1 MPLHPVPTSLEE
13 SLGSIEAR
21 SRRGGTTRVR
31 VRLVGGE
38 QIEGAL
44 VGASNGHL
52 AVADRSL
59 GRSRR
64 ILAAEIREVDV
75 AVRRRGREWLI
86 AAGVIPLATA
96 IVVGYASLPWVDS
109 SAGDVTV
116 AVKALFLGALV
127 ALGILGERTVFRRW
141 LTRWQPVYA
150 TSPAS
155 REARPDG
162 IGSPEV

>member
-1 MPLHPVPTSLEE
+1 MPVHPLPTPLEE
-13 SLGSIEAR
+13 SLRSIEAR
-21 SRRGGTTRVR
+21 SRRGTATRVR

-44 VGASNGHL
+44 VGASTGHL

-64 ILAAEIREVDV
+64 ILAAEIRAVDV

-96 IVVGYASLPWVDS
+96 IVVGYSSLPWVDP

-127 ALGILGERTVFRRW
+127 ALGILGERTVFRGW

-150 TSPAS
+150 TSPGS